1 MNVYQTETCRTAVRE
16 GYRSILQTDS
26 QLTLPT
32 AWERIRAFYLRMGE
46 SCLRWAE
53 QAEGERLRGQYLAL
67 EDHSQRARFRTGQYR
82 LRCQPVWEEF
92 SYLSYLCR
100 SEFEADGAVIRR
112 VMAQVW
118 NTEEQ
123 TLLPMSQVLRIFPTV
138 TPKKRPP
145 FRPDGVYVLGG
156 ELVFYRNG
164 DGKGSEVLEFRLE
177 RKF

>member
-1 MNVYQTETCRTAVRE
+1 MNLYQTESCRTAVRE

-26 QLTLPT
+26 RLILPT
-32 AWERIRAFYLRMGE
+32 GWERIRDFYRRMGDA
-46 SCLRWAE
+46 CVRWAE

-82 LRCQPVWEEF
+82 LICEPVWEEF
-92 SYLSYLCR
+92 PYLSYLCR
-100 SEFEADGAVIRR
+100 SDLEADGAVIQR

-123 TLLPMSQVLRIFPTV
+123 TLLPMSQVLRSFPTV

-145 FRPDGVYVLGG
+145 FRPDGVYVLER

-164 DGKGSEVLEFRLE
+164 DGRGSELLEFRLE
-177 RKF
+177 RKS

>member
-1 MNVYQTETCRTAVRE
+1 MNDYQAENCRTAVRE

-26 QLTLPT
+26 RLLLPSK
-32 AWERIRAFYLRMGE
+32 WERIRSFYLRMGE

-53 QAEGERLRGQYLAL
+53 LAEGERLRAQYLAL

-82 LRCQPVWEEF
+82 LRCEPVWEDAP
-92 SYLSYLCR
+92 YLSYLCR
-100 SEFEADGAVIRR
+100 SELETGDGITRR

-123 TLLPMSQVLRIFPTV
+123 TLLPMSQVLRIFPSA

-145 FRPDGVYVLGG
+145 FRPDGVYVLER

-164 DGKGSEVLEFRLE
+164 EGRGAETLEFSLE
-177 RKF
+177 RKS